1 MIKKEK
7 TFKQKVF
14 EVIEAILTFVVIMLL
29 VYGCGND
36 SHTYET
42 GYEDGYNEAL
52 SDYGVK

>member
-14 EVIEAILTFVVIMLL
+14 EVIEAILTFVVIMVL

-36 SHTYET
+36 SHTYED
-42 GYEDGYNEAL
+42 GYEAGYNEAL
-52 SDYGVK
+52 SDHGIE

>member
-36 SHTYET
+36 SHTYEA

-52 SDYGVK
+52 SDYGVE